1 MKPIITL
8 SDLRFGY
15 DTRPVLAGFTL
26 ELPAGAVTAILGPNG
41 AGKTTLLHL
50 MVGLLT
56 PRSGQILLDG
66 KPRGAY
72 TRREMGRLIGLVPQ
86 DEYIPFDFSVLEYVL
101 LGRAPY
107 LELLETPGEADRR
120 AARQALE
127 TVGAWQLSERAITTL
142 SGGERQLVTVA
153 RALAQ
158 EPRILLLDEPT
169 SHLDLGNQGRILQIM
184 RALAAQ
190 GVTVIFTTHDPG
202 LAAAVAGYV
211 VLMRA
216 GQVLAAGVNGT
227 ALTAERLTATYGVP
241 VEVLDVSGRRVVL
254 LREG

>member
-8 SDLRFGY
+8 ADLQFGY
-15 DTRPVLAGFTL
+15 DTRPVLEGFTL

-50 MVGLLT
+50 IVGLLT
-56 PRSGQILLDG
+56 PRRGQILLDG
-66 KPRGAY
+66 RPRQAY
-72 TRREMGRLIGLVPQ
+72 TRREMGRLVGLVPQ

-107 LELLETPGEADRR
+107 LELLETPSQADRE
-120 AARQALE
+120 AARKALAA
-127 TVGAWQLSERAITTL
+127 VGALPLSERAVTTL

-184 RALAAQ
+184 RTLAAQ

-216 GQVLAAGVNGT
+216 GRVLAAGVNGT

-241 VEVLDVSGRRVVL
+241 VDVLDVEGRRVVL